1 MAKSEPGSGK
11 FRLHIMNNRD
21 SEMVFRITP
30 ARLAEALARSPDV
43 ARRIE
48 PSMDW
53 GDENF
58 DRAMRDADA
67 LIAWKP
73 PVDNLAKRAP
83 RLKWIHTT
91 GAGVDHLLPLDWLP
105 PGVKLINNSGVHAP
119 KTGEFGVMA
128 VLMLNNLMPRFYSR
142 QRAHVFDSAFATPVA
157 GKTLGVI
164 GVGEMGGAVARQVRK
179 LGVEVIGVRRHGRP
193 SRWVDEMFGP
203 EGIDEVLR
211 RADFVL
217 ITTPLTPETEH
228 LIDRRRLGLM
238 KPGAGLI
245 NIGRARVVDYAALAD
260 RLRDGSLSGAIL
272 DVFDPEP
279 LPPDSPLWDTPNL
292 IMTPHVSSD
301 DDEAYIPRTLD
312 LFFDN
317 LRRHFAGK
325 PLRNRVRPKLG
336 Y

>member
-1 MAKSEPGSGK
+1 MAKRGTGSGK
-11 FRLHIMNNRD
+11 FRLHIMNNPD
-21 SEMVFRITP
+21 GEMVFRITP
-30 ARLAEALARSPDV
+30 ERLAEALARWPDV
-43 ARRIE
+43 ASRIDT
-48 PSMDW
+48 SMDW
-53 GDENF
+53 GQENF
-58 DRAMRDADA
+58 DRAMGDADA
-67 LIAWKP
+67 LISWRP
-73 PVDNLAKRAP
+73 PKENLAERAP

-91 GAGVDHLLPLDWLP
+91 GAGVDHLMPLDWLP
-105 PGVKLINNSGVHAP
+105 PGVSLINNSGVHAP

-128 VLMLNNLMPRFYSR
+128 VLMLNEHMPRFHSQ
-142 QRAHVFDSAFATPVA
+142 QRAHVYDSVFSTPVA
-157 GKTLGVI
+157 GKTLGII
-164 GVGEMGGAVARQVRK
+164 GVGEMGGAAARQVRK
-179 LGVEVIGVRRHGRP
+179 LGVKIIGVRRHGRP

-203 EGIDEVLR
+203 EGLDEVLR

-217 ITTPLTPETEH
+217 VTTPLTPETEH

-245 NIGRARVVDYAALAD
+245 NMGRARIVDYDALAD
-260 RLRDGSLSGAIL
+260 ALRNGGLSGAIL

-301 DDEAYIPRTLD
+301 DDGAYIPRTLD

>member
-1 MAKSEPGSGK
+1 MSKRETGNGK
-11 FRLHIMNNRD
+11 FRIHIMNNPD
-21 SEMVFRITP
+21 GEMVFRVTP
-30 ARLAEALARSPDV
+30 ARLAEALARNPDV
-43 ARRIE
+43 APRVE
-48 PSMDW
+48 PSIDW
-53 GDENF
+53 GRENF
-58 DRAMRDADA
+58 DRAMHDANA
-67 LIAWKP
+67 LITWNP
-73 PVDNLAKRAP
+73 PTGNLAERAP
-83 RLKWIHTT
+83 KLKWIHAI

-105 PGVKLINNSGVHAP
+105 PGVTLVNNSGVHAP
-119 KTGEFGVMA
+119 KAGEFGVMA
-128 VLMLNNLMPRFYSR
+128 VLMLNQHMPCFYSR
-142 QRAHVFDSAFATPVA
+142 QRAHAFEPVFSSPVP
-157 GKTLGVI
+157 GKTLGIV
-164 GVGEMGGAVARQVRK
+164 GVGEMGGAVARRARK
-179 LGVEVIGVRRHGRP
+179 LGLKVIGVRRHGRP

-217 ITTPLTPETEH
+217 VTTPLTPETEN

-245 NIGRARVVDYAALAD
+245 NMGRARIVDYEALAGA
-260 RLRDGSLSGAIL
+260 LRDGSLSGAIL

-279 LPPDSPLWDTPNL
+279 LPPESPLWDTPNL

-301 DDEAYIPRTLD
+301 DDEAYIARTLD

>member
-1 MAKSEPGSGK
+1 
-11 FRLHIMNNRD
+11 MNNRD

-30 ARLAEALARSPDV
+30 ARLAEALARSPDLAPRV
-43 ARRIE
+43 DT
-48 PSMDW
+48 SMDW

-73 PVDNLAKRAP
+73 PADNLAKRAP

-91 GAGVDHLLPLDWLP
+91 GAGVDHMLPLDWLP
-105 PGVKLINNSGVHAP
+105 PGVILINNSGVHAP

-142 QRAHVFDSAFATPVA
+142 QRAHAFDSVFATPVA
-157 GKTLGVI
+157 GKILGII
-164 GVGEMGGAVARQVRK
+164 GVGEMGGAVARRVRK
-179 LGVEVIGVRRHGRP
+179 LGLKIIGVRRHGRP

-245 NIGRARVVDYAALAD
+245 NIGRARVVDYEALAD
-260 RLRDGSLSGAIL
+260 HLRDGRLSGAIL

-317 LRRHFAGK
+317 LRRYFAGK

>member
-1 MAKSEPGSGK
+1 
-11 FRLHIMNNRD
+11 MNNPD
-21 SEMVFRITP
+21 GEMVFRITP
-30 ARLAEALARSPDV
+30 ERLAEALARCPDV
-43 ARRIE
+43 ARRVDT
-48 PSMDW
+48 SLAW
-53 GDENF
+53 GQENF
-58 DRAMRDADA
+58 DRAMGDAEA
-67 LIAWKP
+67 LITWNP
-73 PVDNLAKRAP
+73 PTADLAERAP
-83 RLKWIHTT
+83 RLKWIHTI
-91 GAGVDHLLPLDWLP
+91 GAGIDHLLPLDWLP
-105 PGVKLINNSGVHAP
+105 PGVALINNSGVHAP
-119 KTGEFGVMA
+119 KCGEFGMMA
-128 VLMLNNLMPRFYSR
+128 VLMLNEHMPRFYSQ
-142 QRAHVFDSAFATPVA
+142 QRAHTYEPVFASPIA
-157 GKTLGVI
+157 GKTLGII
-164 GVGEMGGAVARQVRK
+164 GVGEMGGAVARRVRK
-179 LGVEVIGVRRHGRP
+179 LGVKTLGVRRHGGP

-217 ITTPLTPETEH
+217 VTTPLTPETEH

-238 KPGAGLI
+238 KPGASLI
-245 NIGRARVVDYAALAD
+245 NMGRARIVDYDALAD
-260 RLRDGSLSGAIL
+260 ALRDGNLSGAIL

>member
-1 MAKSEPGSGK
+1 MAKRGTGSGK
-11 FRLHIMNNRD
+11 FRVHIMNNPVG
-21 SEMVFRITP
+21 EMVFRITP
-30 ARLAEALARSPDV
+30 ERLAEALARCPDV
-43 ARRIE
+43 ARRVDT
-48 PSMDW
+48 SMDW
-53 GDENF
+53 GQENF
-58 DRAMRDADA
+58 DRAMGDADA
-67 LIAWKP
+67 LIAWRP
-73 PVDNLAKRAP
+73 PTENLAERAP
-83 RLKWIHTT
+83 KLKWIHTT

-105 PGVKLINNSGVHAP
+105 SGVALINNSGVHAP
-119 KTGEFGVMA
+119 KCGEFGMMA
-128 VLMLNNLMPRFYSR
+128 VLMLNEHMPRFYSQ
-142 QRAHVFDSAFATPVA
+142 QRAHSYGSVFTSPIA
-157 GKTLGVI
+157 GKTLGII
-164 GVGEMGGAVARQVRK
+164 GVGEMGGAVARRVRK
-179 LGVEVIGVRRHGRP
+179 LGLKIIGVRRHGGP

-217 ITTPLTPETEH
+217 VTTPLTPETEH

-238 KPGAGLI
+238 KPAAGLI
-245 NIGRARVVDYAALAD
+245 NMGRARVVDYDALSGA
-260 RLRDGSLSGAIL
+260 LRDGGLSGAIL

-279 LPPDSPLWDTPNL
+279 LPPESPLWDTPNL